1 MNHLKTIKRIAAIAL
16 VLTFGLSGKL
26 SAQTCPESNE
36 VTITVNPI
44 LSISGGLTTDVNIKQ
59 CVGGTVSVSATAAG
73 GSGGTLTFAW
83 QENPGSGWVA
93 YTGTGI
99 NAPVTSGAGRI
110 STITPN
116 TDAAVVSIQYRVII
130 TDPASGAS
138 NCGSATS
145 AIATVEIKPDLSF
158 GTDLSTSPLTQCLGG
173 NSAISVIVTGGSDN
187 PSSLTYVWEESDSN
201 APYSWH
207 AAPSATS
214 TASYTPPTT
223 AAGTKYY
230 RVRVQ
235 DAGNGCGEA
244 TSAIRPVTTTPELTF
259 NNAALSNIAECVG
272 GTDSWTITTTGGSG
286 GSVTYL
292 WEESAS
298 NAPYSWSA
306 APGTN
311 NTAAYQPSSLVASA
325 GTTRYYRVTVRDA
338 ATGCDDLVLA
348 TPVSVTINAKPTA
361 TIATAEN
368 VVCENGAITFNATI
382 TNPGVG
388 CTIEWMKKTPT
399 GSYAPIAP
407 AATGSSYTTPA
418 LTPTNSGDKY
428 KIRFVCAGSGC
439 CN

>member
-1 MNHLKTIKRIAAIAL
+1 MNHLITFKRIAAVAL
-16 VLTFGLSGKL
+16 MLMIGFSGKL

-36 VTITVNPI
+36 ITITVNPI
-44 LSISGGLTTDVNIKQ
+44 LSIGADLNDAVTIKE
-59 CVGGTVSVSATAAG
+59 CVGGNVTLTVTAAG

-83 QENPGSGWVA
+83 QENTGAGWGA
-93 YTGTGI
+93 YTGSGI
-99 NAPVTSGAGRI
+99 NAPVTSGLTSA
-110 STITPN
+110 ITPN
-116 TDAAVVSIQYRVII
+116 TTAAVASIQYRVII

-145 AIATVEIKPDLSF
+145 KVATVEIKPDLSF
-158 GTDLSTSPLTQCLGG
+158 GTDLSTTPLVQCLGG

-201 APYSWH
+201 SPYSWH
-207 AAPSATS
+207 TAPSATS

-244 TSAIRPVTTTPELTF
+244 PSAIRPVTTTPELTF
-259 NNAALSNIAECVG
+259 NNTPLANITECVG

-298 NAPYSWSA
+298 NAPYAWGPAS
-306 APGTN
+306 GTN
-311 NTAAYQPSSLVASA
+311 NTATYQPSSGAASA

-338 ATGCDDLVLA
+338 ATGCDDLVLG
-348 TPVSVTINAKPTA
+348 TPVSTTINAKPTA
-361 TIATAEN
+361 TVATAES

-382 TNPGVG
+382 TNPGVS
-388 CTIEWMKKTPT
+388 CTLEWMSKTPT
-399 GSYAPIAP
+399 GAFAPIVP
-407 AATGSSYTTPA
+407 AATGVTYTTPA
-418 LTPTNSGDKY
+418 LTPANSGTKY
-428 KIRFVCAGSGC
+428 KVRFVCAGSGC